1 MRLIDC
7 FFRALEWVLVFLL
20 AGMTLMVFANV
31 VLRYGFGS
39 GIDVSEELSRFFF
52 VWLIFLGAIVAMRR
66 NMHMGFDLVVATV
79 SPPVRRVLLTLANG
93 AVMGV
98 CVLILLGT
106 IQQFHVNATN
116 IAPVTR
122 MPMIWVFGVL
132 IPMSLLV
139 GLMAGLRMLGYA
151 TGRLTEA
158 PGQPTVADSEIE
170 VHK

>member
-1 MRLIDC
+1 VRLIEH

-39 GIDVSEELSRFFF
+39 GIDISEELSRFFF

-98 CVLILLGT
+98 CILILVGT
-106 IQQFHVNATN
+106 LQQFHVNATN

-132 IPMSLLV
+132 IPMSALV

-151 TGRLTEA
+151 TGRLTEL
-158 PGQPTVADSEIE
+158 PGQPVAAESEIE